1 MTREEAQLELLRLYL
16 DPAEIGGDGYPY
28 AWHGTRMRYEANGPP
43 PVWEKS
49 IAIKDL
55 IRELG
60 GHRCQR
66 CGHPYR
72 KGEHGSGEW
81 SPCDERCTHMGS
93 VRICEAGSADYL
105 GPDSNDP
112 EGGEAWGPLWVEHN
126 LTPQGMTAANARLDY
141 GPPDGREMV
150 RWDVEAQWRILTVH
164 HLNGIKYD
172 CRWWNLTSLCQR
184 CHLTIQAKVY
194 MERPWNKPHTEWF
207 KPHAAGF
214 YASSILGEELTREQT
229 MERLDELLAL
239 QQTQDAL
246 F

>member
-16 DPAEIGGDGYPY
+16 DPTEIGGDGYPY

-49 IAIKDL
+49 TAIKDL
-55 IRELG
+55 IRERD
-60 GHRCQR
+60 GHRCLR

-72 KGEHGSGEW
+72 KGEHGNGEW
-81 SPCDERCTHMGS
+81 SRCDERCTHGGPIALIEPEVMRECLELGGPVIPLAIGHS
-93 VRICEAGSADYL
+93 V
-105 GPDSNDP
+105 
-112 EGGEAWGPLWVEHN
+112 
-126 LTPQGMTAANARLDY
+126 TPQTALKMEAVA
-141 GPPDGREMV
+141 GRGLIVVAE
-150 RWDVEAQWRILTVH
+150 WRILTVH

-229 MERLDELLAL
+229 MERLEELLAL